1 MFLEEA
7 SIRCSSACI
16 YYLLSGHRTAA
27 SDVYRWTIRTHFDNL
42 GNYFVLEGIR
52 TSLGFS
58 ICR

>member
-27 SDVYRWTIRTHFDNL
+27 SDANCGQSEHTLI
-42 GNYFVLEGIR
+42 I
-52 TSLGFS
+52 
-58 ICR
+58 